1 MFNLNLCCKIMEM
14 NTVSHAVFNV
24 KLEEITFQFSEL
36 LTLGPLSPLSP
47 LPLLSP
53 PNSATPF
60 INDVTK

>member
-1 MFNLNLCCKIMEM
+1 M

-24 KLEEITFQFSEL
+24 KLEEITFQLSEL